1 MTLSTSQEWMEM
13 IDANLAP
20 LFTEMNAE
28 QATSVIV
35 NRAIANGMIA
45 KWVTTW
51 VKDIAH
57 PVSQTTH
64 TTVRTVVTSAGVV
77 TTTSVRMKVTMTA
90 TEKTHLSTVTPTD
103 LALLSLER
111 ESII

>member
-1 MTLSTSQEWMEM
+1 MEM

-28 QATSVIV
+28 HWTSVIA

-45 KWVTTW
+45 KHNTTW
-51 VKDIAH
+51 AKDTVY
-57 PVSQTTH
+57 PVSKITR
-64 TTVRTVVTSAGVV
+64 TTVKTVVTSAGVV
-77 TTTSVRMKVTMTA
+77 TTTTVLMKVTMKA

-103 LALLSLER
+103 LALLSLEK